1 MKRVVFFIVI
11 IAVIVAPMFASKQKF
26 DYQGVE
32 KVAVVSTQALQL
44 ENAGIIQ
51 NGGQNI
57 YSLSIEDYLRQKD
70 LIKNYDGIVLF
81 YPQDT
86 SFDKLKNCWQ
96 ISWHYQSEVEGMQI
110 VYAFSLLVEDF
121 LFLNGKKVNLQIAW
135 SQSGVMVGLPL
146 ILTGF

>member
-57 YSLSIEDYLRQKD
+57 YSLSVEDYLRQKD
-70 LIKNYDGIVLF
+70 LIKDYDGLVFF
-81 YPQDT
+81 YPQGT
-86 SFDKLKNCWQ
+86 SFEKLKDIWQ
-96 ISWHYQSEVEGMQI
+96 ISWHYKSKMEQMQI
-110 VYAFSLLVEDF
+110 VYAFSPLVEDF
-121 LFLNGKKVNLQIAW
+121 VFLSGKKVNLQIAW

>member
-11 IAVIVAPMFASKQKF
+11 IAVIVAPMFASKQEF

-57 YSLSIEDYLRQKD
+57 YSLSIEDYLRQK
-70 LIKNYDGIVLF
+70 INQY
-81 YPQDT
+81 
-86 SFDKLKNCWQ
+86 
-96 ISWHYQSEVEGMQI
+96 
-110 VYAFSLLVEDF
+110 
-121 LFLNGKKVNLQIAW
+121 LN
-135 SQSGVMVGLPL
+135 
-146 ILTGF
+146 

>member
-110 VYAFSLLVEDF
+110 VYAFSPLVEDF

>member
-44 ENAGIIQ
+44 ENAGIVQ

-57 YSLSIEDYLRQKD
+57 YSLSVEDYLRQKD
-70 LIKNYDGIVLF
+70 LIKDYDGLVFF
-81 YPQDT
+81 YSQDT
-86 SFDKLKNCWQ
+86 SFEKLKDIWQ
-96 ISWHYQSEVEGMQI
+96 ISWHYKSKMEQMQI
-110 VYAFSLLVEDF
+110 VYAFSPLVEDF
-121 LFLNGKKVNLQIAW
+121 VFLSGKKVNLQIAW
-135 SQSGVMVGLPL
+135 SQDSVMVGLPL

>member
-11 IAVIVAPMFASKQKF
+11 IAVIVAPMFASKQEF

-57 YSLSIEDYLRQKD
+57 YSLSVEDYLRQKD
-70 LIKNYDGIVLF
+70 LIKDYDGLVFF
-81 YPQDT
+81 YPQGT
-86 SFDKLKNCWQ
+86 SFEKLKDIWQ
-96 ISWHYQSEVEGMQI
+96 ISWHYKSKMEQMQI
-110 VYAFSLLVEDF
+110 VYAFSPLVEDF
-121 LFLNGKKVNLQIAW
+121 VFLSGKKVNFQIAW

>member
-57 YSLSIEDYLRQKD
+57 YSLSVEDYLRQKD
-70 LIKNYDGIVLF
+70 LIKDYDGLVFF
-81 YPQDT
+81 YPQGT
-86 SFDKLKNCWQ
+86 SFEKLKDIWQ
-96 ISWHYQSEVEGMQI
+96 ISWHYKSKMEQMQI
-110 VYAFSLLVEDF
+110 VYAFSPLVEDF
-121 LFLNGKKVNLQIAW
+121 VFLSGKKVNLQIAW
-135 SQSGVMVGLPL
+135 SQDGVMVGLPL

>member
-57 YSLSIEDYLRQKD
+57 YSLSVEDYLRQKD
-70 LIKNYDGIVLF
+70 LIKDYDGIVLF

-110 VYAFSLLVEDF
+110 VYAFSPLVEDF